1 MVSWWIS
8 HGVPLHAGMQV
19 VSENV
24 ANDLR
29 LNQCIFLDVLVSPSN
44 KHWLVT
50 IQARM
55 AQNK

>member
-29 LNQCIFLDVLVSPSN
+29 LSQ
-44 KHWLVT
+44 WLVGGFPMVSRCM
-50 IQARM
+50 QGCRW
-55 AQNK
+55 